1 MGMKAH
7 IKGHLLEFFRPF
19 LPTGSYSKSGKYR
32 TNRIK
37 ILSIS
42 HRFSWKIFLK
52 IKKFCRTNRK
62 RYDIRLFRE
71 VVPKRHKQFV

>member
-7 IKGHLLEFFRPF
+7 IKGHLHEFFCPF

-37 ILSIS
+37 NL
-42 HRFSWKIFLK
+42 RFHVDLMGPLLENIFKNQKVL
-52 IKKFCRTNRK
+52 
-62 RYDIRLFRE
+62 
-71 VVPKRHKQFV
+71 

>member
-7 IKGHLLEFFRPF
+7 IKGHLHEFFCPF

-37 ILSIS
+37 
-42 HRFSWKIFLK
+42 KG
-52 IKKFCRTNRK
+52 KKSRK
-62 RYDIRLFRE
+62 
-71 VVPKRHKQFV
+71 KRDRRDKKNSRKKTYKSSSLEL